1 MVEDEK
7 KIHDIRIR
15 ERYIDDGSITKEEY
29 KNYLESLPDVSSKVD
44 DEYHFD
50 FSSVCKENKGESF
63 PNSHPEDVPSIED

>member
-29 KNYLESLPDVSSKVD
+29 KNYLESLPDASSKVD

-63 PNSHPEDVPSIED
+63 SNSHPEDAPSTKD